1 MIKIKLKKNKIIKLN
16 SSTGVFI
23 PTQTTHYLLNT
34 IEKNIDKKK
43 KLNFID
49 MGCGNGVLG
58 ISLLKIF
65 KNINKLVFTDVSK
78 KSLEDCEKNIK
89 INHLKNRNYELVI
102 SNVFQKISK
111 QKFDV
116 IINDISG
123 ISEFVAEISPWF
135 NKVSCKSG
143 KNGTN
148 LTINF
153 LKHYKKYLKIKGK
166 VFFPLIS
173 LSNENI
179 IFDYLKKNN
188 IKYKIILEK
197 KWPLP
202 QSMTKHNKFLKKLRS
217 KKYINFDEKF
227 GLIIANTKIIY
238 LS

>member
-1 MIKIKLKKNKIIKLN
+1 MIEIELKKNQIIKLN
-16 SSTGVFI
+16 TSSKVFV
-23 PTQTTHYLLNT
+23 PTQTTHYLL
-34 IEKNIDKKK
+34 EAVKKKIDKKK
-43 KLNFID
+43 KLEIID

-65 KNINKLVFTDVSK
+65 QNITKLVFTDISK
-78 KSLEDCEKNIK
+78 ESLDDCEKNIK
-89 INHLKNRNYELVI
+89 INKLKKRNYELI
-102 SNVFQKISK
+102 NSDVFKKISI

-123 ISEFVAEISPWF
+123 ISEPVAKISPWF

-153 LKHYKKYLKIKGK
+153 LKNYKKYLKNKGK

-173 LSNENI
+173 LSNEKI
-179 IFDYLKKNN
+179 IFNFLKKNN
-188 IKYKIILEK
+188 IKYEIILEK
-197 KWPLP
+197 KWPIP
-202 QSMTKHNKFLKKLRS
+202 KSMMKHIKFLNILKS
-217 KKYINFDEKF
+217 KKYINFDEQF

-238 LS
+238 LG